1 MGGEGLTV
9 FSASIRRPL
18 MGLQGLWAALCS
30 LSLYFASGGIWH
42 LVPHLE

>member
-9 FSASIRRPL
+9 FSASIRRAL
-18 MGLQGLWAALCS
+18 MGPQGLWAALCS
-30 LSLYFASGGIWH
+30 LSLSFTSGGTWH